1 MHYVPRNMKK
11 TANHPQWALAQKKP
25 GTELRCIRGKYY
37 LYECSSFYDKE
48 LKKTRKKTGR
58 YLGMITEDKG
68 LVPPRRKQ
76 VEIENEAVSHSV
88 EKGQIAVPEPKVG
101 QVKEYGLSAFISGHC
116 TDMIENLKQTMPRMW
131 NRVLA
136 MAYCRLRNQSPLKY
150 IQEDFAD
157 SYLSQTL
164 GTEGL
169 SPRTLTDF
177 MKNLGKSREE
187 ILAFMRKY
195 AGAGGNV
202 LFDGTDILSSSAKM
216 DFPRMSKTKLG
227 GFAEAV
233 NVMMA
238 FSISRMLPVYY
249 RLLPGNVK
257 DITSFLTSVDEFGDT
272 SMTIIGDK
280 GFFSKNNIAEL
291 DKRKLKYIIALR
303 RSTSG
308 LDYSKFDNHS
318 SEGYFFY
325 AERLIKYCTQTI
337 DDHSVYL
344 YYDAKHAAEE
354 ETDYLR
360 RVDDGKHERYTM
372 ETYALKA
379 PRFGTLAVMV
389 SDGVSAKDA
398 FDNYKSRCEVEQE
411 IDVLKTDLD
420 ALTSYMQDN
429 DRLEGWMFV
438 NFIALHIFY
447 MLRKQIVENNLTS
460 KMSTREAIRILCR
473 QRIVRLDKEW
483 KKAEASAKDKAMLEA
498 LGVSIT

>member
-11 TANHPQWALAQKKP
+11 SANHPQWALAQKKP
-25 GTELRCIRGKYY
+25 GTELRCIRGRYY
-37 LYECSSFYDKE
+37 LYECSSYYDKE

-58 YLGMITEDKG
+58 YLGMITEEKG
-68 LVPPRRKQ
+68 LVPPRRRQ
-76 VEIENEAVSHSV
+76 VVVENESVSAKA
-88 EKGQIAVPEPKVG
+88 EAGQVPIPEPTVG
-101 QVKEYGLSAFISGHC
+101 QVKEYGLSAFISTHC
-116 TDMIENLKQTMPRMW
+116 SELTENLKQTLPRMW
-131 NRVLA
+131 NRILA
-136 MAYCRLRNQSPLKY
+136 MAYCRLRSQSPLKY
-150 IQEDFAD
+150 IREDFAD

-169 SPRTLTDF
+169 SARTLTEF
-177 MKNLGKSREE
+177 MKELGRNREG

-202 LFDGTDILSSSAKM
+202 LFDGTDMLSSSAKM

-238 FSISRMLPVYY
+238 FSTSRTLPVYY

-257 DITSFLTSVDEFGDT
+257 DITSFLTSVDEFGDK

-280 GFFSKNNIAEL
+280 GFFSKKNIEEL
-291 DKRKLKYIIALR
+291 DCRGLNYIIALR
-303 RSTSG
+303 RSTAG
-308 LDYSKFDNHS
+308 IDYTRLSNHS
-318 SEGYFFY
+318 PDGHFFY
-325 AERLIKYCTQTI
+325 AGRLIKYSTQSI
-337 DDHSVYL
+337 DGHTVYL

-360 RVDDGKHERYTM
+360 RVDDEKYEKYSM
-372 ETYALKA
+372 ETYAAKA
-379 PRFGTLAVMV
+379 PQFGTLAVMA
-389 SDGVSAKDA
+389 SDGSAAKEA
-398 FDNYKSRCEVEQE
+398 YDNYKSRCEVEQE

-438 NFIALHIFY
+438 NFVALHIFY
-447 MLRKQIVENNLTS
+447 MIRRQIVENNLTS
-460 KMSTREAIRILCR
+460 KLSTREAIRILCR
-473 QRIVRLDKEW
+473 QRIVRLDNEW
-483 KKAEASAKDKAMLEA
+483 KNAEISAKDKAQLEA
-498 LGVSIT
+498 LGVPIT

>member
-1 MHYVPRNMKK
+1 MKK
-11 TANHPQWALAQKKP
+11 SADHPQWALAQKKP

-48 LKKTRKKTGR
+48 LKKTRKKTGK
-58 YLGMITEDKG
+58 YLGMISEEKG
-68 LVPPRRKQ
+68 LVPPRRRQ
-76 VEIENEAVSHSV
+76 VEVENENVSV
-88 EKGQIAVPEPKVG
+88 MAEKDQIAVAEPKVG
-101 QVKEYGLSAFISGHC
+101 QVKEYGLSTFISGHC
-116 TDMIENLKQTMPRMW
+116 TEMIENLKQTMPRMW

-187 ILAFMRKY
+187 ILAFMRRY

-238 FSISRMLPVYY
+238 FSTGQMLPVYY

-257 DITSFLTSVDEFGDT
+257 DIISFLTSVDEFGDK

-280 GFFSKNNIAEL
+280 GFFSKRNIEEL
-291 DKRKLKYIIALR
+291 DKRKMKYIIALR
-303 RSTSG
+303 RSTTG
-308 LDYSKFDNHS
+308 IDYGKFNNHS
-318 SEGYFFY
+318 SDGHFFY
-325 AERLIKYCTQTI
+325 AERLIKYSAQTI
-337 DDHSVYL
+337 DNHTTYL

-360 RVDDGKHERYTM
+360 RVDDDKHEKYTM
-372 ETYALKA
+372 ETYGEKA
-379 PRFGTLAVMV
+379 PQFGTLAVMV
-389 SDGVSAKDA
+389 SGGVSAKEA
-398 FDNYKSRCEVEQE
+398 YDNYKSRCEVEQE

-447 MLRKQIVENNLTS
+447 MLRKQIVGNNLTS

-483 KKAEASAKDKAMLEA
+483 TKAEASSKDKALLEA

>member
-1 MHYVPRNMKK
+1 MKK
-11 TANHPQWALAQKKP
+11 TAIHPQWALAQKKP

-48 LKKTRKKTGR
+48 LKKTRKKTGK
-58 YLGMITEDKG
+58 YLGMVTEENG
-68 LVPPRRKQ
+68 LVPPRRRQ
-76 VEIENEAVSHSV
+76 VEVENEDVRAEV
-88 EKGQIAVPEPKVG
+88 EKGLIAVPAPKVG
-101 QVKEYGLSAFISGHC
+101 QVKEYGLSTFISEHC
-116 TDMIENLKQTMPRMW
+116 RTLIENLKQAMPGMW
-131 NRVLA
+131 NRVAA

-150 IQEDFAD
+150 IQEDFSD
-157 SYLSQTL
+157 SFLSQTL
-164 GTEGL
+164 GTAGL
-169 SPRTLTDF
+169 SARTLTDF
-177 MKNLGKSREE
+177 MKELGKNRDG

-195 AGAGGNV
+195 AGAGGNI
-202 LFDGTDILSSSAKM
+202 LFDGTDILSSSARM

-238 FSISRMLPVYY
+238 FSTSRMLPVYY

-257 DITSFLTSVDEFGDT
+257 DVTSFLTSVDEFGDQ

-280 GFFSKNNIAEL
+280 GFFSKRNIDEL
-291 DKRKLKYIIALR
+291 DRRKLRYIIALR
-303 RSTSG
+303 RSTAG
-308 LDYSKFDNHS
+308 IDYGKFSSHS
-318 SEGYFFY
+318 SEGHFFY
-325 AERLIKYCTQTI
+325 AGRLIKYSTQSIYGHT
-337 DDHSVYL
+337 VYL

-360 RVDDGKHERYTM
+360 RVDDEKQEKYTM
-372 ETYALKA
+372 QTYMEKA
-379 PRFGTLAVMV
+379 PQFGTLAVIV
-389 SDGVSAKDA
+389 ADGISAKEA
-398 FDNYKSRCEVEQE
+398 YDNYKSRCEVEQE

-429 DRLEGWMFV
+429 DRLEGWMFI

-447 MLRKQIVENNLTS
+447 MLRRRIVDNGLTS

-483 KKAEASAKDKAMLEA
+483 KKAEASVKDRAQLEA

>member
-1 MHYVPRNMKK
+1 MKK
-11 TANHPQWALAQKKP
+11 TANHPHWALAQKKP

-48 LKKTRKKTGR
+48 LKKTRKKTGK
-58 YLGMITEDKG
+58 YLGMITEGKG
-68 LVPPRRKQ
+68 LVPPRRRQ
-76 VEIENEAVSHSV
+76 VEVENETESANA
-88 EKGQIAVPEPKVG
+88 EKGKIPVPEPKVG
-101 QVKEYGLSAFISGHC
+101 QVKEYGLSTFISEHC
-116 TDMIENLKQTMPRMW
+116 KSLIDNLRQTMPRMW

-150 IQEDFAD
+150 IQEDFSD
-157 SYLSQTL
+157 SYLSQSL
-164 GTEGL
+164 GSDGL
-169 SPRTLTDF
+169 SARTLTDF
-177 MKNLGKSREE
+177 MKDLGKNREG

-227 GFAEAV
+227 GFAEAI

-238 FSISRMLPVYY
+238 FSTCQMLPVYY

-257 DITSFLTSVDEFGDT
+257 DMTSFLTSVDEFGDK

-280 GFFSKNNIAEL
+280 GFFSKRNIEEL
-291 DKRKLKYIIALR
+291 DRRNMKYIIALR
-303 RSTSG
+303 RSTAG
-308 LDYSKFDNHS
+308 IDYGKFNNHS
-318 SEGYFFY
+318 SDGHFFY
-325 AERLIKYCTQTI
+325 AERLIKYSTQTI
-337 DDHSVYL
+337 EGHSVYL

-360 RVDDGKHERYTM
+360 RVDDEKHEKYTM
-372 ETYALKA
+372 GTYQKKA
-379 PRFGTLAVMV
+379 PQFGTLAVMV
-389 SDGVSAKDA
+389 SDGISAKEA
-398 FDNYKSRCEVEQE
+398 YDNYKSRCEVEQE

-447 MLRKQIVENNLTS
+447 MLRKRIVESGLTS
-460 KMSTREAIRILCR
+460 KMSTREAVRILCR

-483 KKAEASAKDKAMLEA
+483 KKAEASAKDKAQLEA
-498 LGVSIT
+498 LGVPIT